1 MGCPRSGTTLLQGIL
16 ASSLQIE
23 CCPETH
29 SFEKIFSS
37 KKGSRAKRALTSV
50 LRGSYLRA
58 VLPGRIPELNRLDY
72 ETLDSGKPGRGW
84 SRTEVV
90 DDFSLTLSNGKNVL
104 VEKRPGHILRISTIS
119 RYVSRS
125 KFVHIVRGG
134 RSVVASLY
142 AVSRRFPDS
151 WGGRWSVE
159 ECISMWNAVLQAYRR
174 TRGAGSLRRQLRTS
188 AGRSG
193 KAPAR
198 VVFLPEHK
206 IRSVHGVQ
214 LCRGDGEDRCQRRK
228 LEGQEPR
235 TPRRPGAE
243 ETPRNVRRS
252 RNAQDREAAR
262 LAGVSLDER
271 VQ

>member
-16 ASSLQIE
+16 ASPLEIE

-50 LRGSYLRA
+50 LRGCYLRA
-58 VLPGRIPELNRLDY
+58 VLPGRIPELNRLDH

-119 RYVSRS
+119 RYASRS

-174 TRGAGSLRRQLRTS
+174 TGEAGSLRRQLRTS
-188 AGRSG
+188 VGRSG

-198 VVFLPEHK
+198 VVFLPEHE
-206 IRSVHGVQ
+206 IRSVHGAQ
-214 LCRGDGEDRCQRRK
+214 LCRGDGGDRCQRRK

-243 ETPRNVRRS
+243 EIPRNVRRS
-252 RNAQDREAAR
+252 RNAQDRGAAR

-271 VQ
+271 VR